1 MNEELDVLIHT
12 QMQQW
17 GIPGLNVMV
26 RQHGKVLEQRSYG
39 FANLEHGVPVKAE
52 TVFQIGS
59 IGKQFA
65 ATAVMLLVEAGK
77 IDLEAPISTYF
88 PGVAESWSGVKV
100 KHLLTH
106 TAGVPSDFAGVDLR
120 ADLSEDELLEKILAG
135 TLEFTPGDQFSYSN
149 DGYKLVGIL
158 ISKVSGVF
166 YGDFLR
172 EQVFQPLGMR
182 TAQIID
188 DAAIIANRAAGYVH
202 YGPEFKNQDWVSAT
216 FNSTADG
223 AIYMTLEDFAHWD
236 DALREGKILSTS
248 SLERMWTPT
257 VLNDGS
263 TSNYGFGW
271 GLYETQGV
279 RCVGHGGAWQGFT
292 AHFFKSLGDD
302 LSITML
308 TNMAEINIERIALG
322 ILGLFNPIFTPKP
335 EPEAITDLE
344 PEVTAFAQAFLQRW
358 SAESLEASEFT
369 NELWDP
375 TSIGEVGTFLARQ
388 GREPKLEVLT
398 RFEKD
403 GVNVSRYRLK
413 FAFARTLFEIAYN
426 DKGKVAHLLIHPA

>member
-1 MNEELDVLIHT
+1 MNEKLDALIHT
-12 QMQQW
+12 AMQQW
-17 GIPGLNVMV
+17 GIPGLNVTV
-26 RQHGKVLEQRSYG
+26 RQHGKVLEQGSYG
-39 FANLEHGVPVKAE
+39 FANLEHQVPVKAE

-88 PGVAESWSGVKV
+88 SGVPESWFSVKV

-106 TAGVPSDFAGVDLR
+106 TAGVPTDFAGVNLR

-135 TLEFTPGDQFSYSN
+135 TLEFAAGDQFSYSN

-158 ISKVSGVF
+158 ISKVSGMF

-172 EQVFQPLGMR
+172 QQIFQPLGMK

-188 DAAIIANRAAGYVH
+188 DTAIVPNRASGYVH
-202 YGPEFKNQDWVSAT
+202 QGPDLRNQDWVSPT

-223 AIYMTLEDFAHWD
+223 ALYMTLGDFARWD
-236 DALREGKILSTS
+236 DALHEGKILSAS
-248 SLERMWTPT
+248 SLERMWTAT

-271 GLYETQGV
+271 GLYETQGF

-292 AHFFKSLGDD
+292 AHFFKSLSDD
-302 LSITML
+302 LSITTL
-308 TNMAEINIERIALG
+308 TNIADINIERIALG
-322 ILGLFNPIFTPKP
+322 VLGLFNPIFTPEP

-344 PEVTAFAQAFLQRW
+344 PEATVFAQAFLRRW
-358 SAESLEASEFT
+358 TAGSLSASEFT
-369 NELWDP
+369 TELWDP
-375 TSIGEVGTFLARQ
+375 TFIGEVGTFLARQ
-388 GREPKLEVLT
+388 GGDPNLEVLA

-403 GVNVSRYRLK
+403 GLKVSRYRLK
-413 FAFARTLFEIAYN
+413 FAFARALFEIAHN
-426 DKGKVAHLLIHPA
+426 EEGEVAHLLIHPA

>member
-1 MNEELDVLIHT
+1 MNEKLDSLI
-12 QMQQW
+12 QSEMKQW

-26 RQHGKVLEQRSYG
+26 RQHGKTLEQRSYG

-59 IGKQFA
+59 VGKQFA

-77 IDLEAPISTYF
+77 IDLEALISTYF
-88 PGVAESWSGVKV
+88 SGVPESWSGVRV

-135 TLEFTPGDQFSYSN
+135 TPEFAPGDQFSYSN

-158 ISKVSGVF
+158 ISKVSGRF
-166 YGDFLR
+166 YGDFLQQ
-172 EQVFQPLGMR
+172 EIFQPLGMK

-188 DAAIIANRAAGYVH
+188 DTAIIPNRASGYVH
-202 YGPEFKNQDWVSAT
+202 QGPDLKNQDWVSPT

-236 DALREGKILSTS
+236 DALREGKLLSAS
-248 SLERMWTPT
+248 SIERMWTAT
-257 VLNDGS
+257 VLGDGS
-263 TSNYGFGW
+263 SKNYGFGW
-271 GLYETQGV
+271 GLYETQGF

-292 AHFFKSLGDD
+292 AHFFKSLNDD
-302 LSITML
+302 LSITTL
-308 TNMAEINIERIALG
+308 TNMADINIERIALG
-322 ILGLFNPIFTPKP
+322 ILGLFNPVFTPEP

-344 PEVTAFAQAFLQRW
+344 PEVTAFAQAFLQHW
-358 SAESLEASEFT
+358 TAGKLEASEFT
-369 NELWDP
+369 TELWDP
-375 TSIGEVGTFLARQ
+375 TFIGEVGTFLAQQ
-388 GREPKLEVLT
+388 GSEPKLEVLA

-403 GVNVSRYRLK
+403 GLKVSRYRLK
-413 FAFARTLFEIAYN
+413 FAFAQALLEIARN
-426 DKGKVAHLLIHPA
+426 EEGKVAYWLIHPV